1 MHHGN
6 FLSQGLKFP
15 PAAAD
20 RGTNPSIETKG
31 GHLSL
36 SPISSSTVLNGTLS
50 SAQSANDAALHSTNN
65 SSSNNIHSSGVD
77 AASSVS
83 QDVASAPAAELAP
96 LLQALS
102 SGDISAA
109 RSVISQLKE
118 ALLVEGSASS
128 SGSTS
133 ESSVGLQTALD
144 QMDQSLNASRADD
157 ALIDLA
163 NYLALN
169 AQMSAN
175 LVNAA
180 A

>member
-1 MHHGN
+1 
-6 FLSQGLKFP
+6 
-15 PAAAD
+15 
-20 RGTNPSIETKG
+20 
-31 GHLSL
+31 LSL

-50 SAQSANDAALHSTNN
+50 SAQSANDAASHSTSNF
-65 SSSNNIHSSGVD
+65 SSNNIHSSGVD

-83 QDVASAPAAELAP
+83 QDVASAPATELAP

-118 ALLVEGSASS
+118 ALLVEGSAST

-133 ESSVGLQTALD
+133 ESSVGLQTALE
-144 QMDQSLNASRADD
+144 QVDQSLNASRADD

>member
-1 MHHGN
+1 M
-6 FLSQGLKFP
+6 
-15 PAAAD
+15 
-20 RGTNPSIETKG
+20 
-31 GHLSL
+31 
-36 SPISSSTVLNGTLS
+36 
-50 SAQSANDAALHSTNN
+50 
-65 SSSNNIHSSGVD
+65 D